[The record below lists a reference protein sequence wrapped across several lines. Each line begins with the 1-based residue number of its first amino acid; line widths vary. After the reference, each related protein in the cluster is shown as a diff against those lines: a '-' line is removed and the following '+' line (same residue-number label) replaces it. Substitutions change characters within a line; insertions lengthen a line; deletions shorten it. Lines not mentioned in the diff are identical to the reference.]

1 MPALA
6 SPASE
11 PLRLP
16 SLHKHTAFLPEST
29 SPMGGEEGLLLL
41 YNNEGTKRDML
52 TVCLSS
58 TSTLVNLVKVFSEW
72 YNAYHLYLTSTWLS
86 RLAYPD
92 PGESLKTS
100 IFSFPD
106 RWFFL
111 EMASLYWRW
120 GAVPILT
127 KLWRASCI
135 MQEDRY
141 WGLI

>member
-92 PGESLKTS
+92 PGESPKAST
-100 IFSFPD
+100 FSFPD
-106 RWFFL
+106 RWVF
-111 EMASLYWRW
+111 WRW
-120 GAVPILT
+120 HLFIGDGVRFRFSPSSGELLALCKKT
-127 KLWRASCI
+127 GTG
-135 MQEDRY
+135 D
-141 WGLI
+141 